1 MNRLTKRAKDG
12 LAYSDIPLNQS
23 SVLDVNENIVECYT
37 GFIAE
42 RLAAYEDTG
51 LEPEEVYK
59 TIKAGVPEWIPKYL
73 EYRKLEEQGLLIK
86 LPCKV
91 GDFVFEANINR
102 NIISSYIIT
111 AIVVGKNSRNYK
123 WGLLDGIYS
132 NMNGFNE
139 FALDKSVFLTREE
152 AEKALKE
159 MEGKQ

>member
-1 MNRLTKRAKDG
+1 MNRLISRNEKGDLLLCG
-12 LAYSDIPLNQS
+12 EYVYGNNQ
-23 SVLDVNENIVECYT
+23 DVYNGISLLEEYEN
-37 GFIAE
+37 
-42 RLAAYEDTG
+42 TG
-51 LEPEEVYK
+51 LEPQEIIRV
-59 TIKAGVPEWIPKYL
+59 IKFGVPEWIGKYV

-123 WGLLDGIYS
+123 WSLLDGIYS

-139 FALDKSVFLTREE
+139 FALGKSVFITREE
-152 AEKALKE
+152 AEKALGSKLND
-159 MEGKQ
+159 